1 MITLAPLSVA
11 PHVDE
16 PNEIKGQEKRKRKR
30 KK

>member
-16 PNEIKGQEKRKRKR
+16 PNEIKGQEKR
-30 KK
+30 